1 MKAQLGC
8 AYETTSVTDDT
19 SQRKKWVA
27 GLNRLIL
34 TAMSPHVVR
43 ASCCDFSFGILEI
56 CYTSMILRWGSQ
68 LCASLPRASCIF
80 ILQKLSE
87 LTCVDDWHVPQTSQN
102 MRCREINPL
111 RVGLIR
117 NPRFSRKELSQLS
130 PLPMFSLFVFLVR
143 FLGIIGR
150 WQPEV
155 LWSSFPGNKFL
166 SMVLCFEGWSLKSE

>member
-56 CYTSMILRWGSQ
+56 CYTSMILR
-68 LCASLPRASCIF
+68 CALPSLPRASCIF

-150 WQPEV
+150 GQPGV
-155 LWSSFPGNKFL
+155 LWS
-166 SMVLCFEGWSLKSE
+166 